1 MCGAAAMFAVDEWVG
16 GWTCTGN
23 REPQFGARCGAGA
36 LGPQFPHLSNDSIG
50 QKRPQR
56 PFQPY

>member
-1 MCGAAAMFAVDEWVG
+1 MFAVDEWVG